1 MQNRRVITGTALIAG
16 IAILIVWYLKFVMRP
31 VLQIVYSP
39 MAAHTAHLVRLL
51 NEGGPAPYGEEVML
65 STAGDTL
72 GRFTGTTLWIGYC
85 AKGRLSWKS
94 ATELELS
101 CPPHPDGKDVFV
113 SSPHDGVTFRVV
125 R

>member
-1 MQNRRVITGTALIAG
+1 MQNRRVKIGSVLIAG
-16 IAILIVWYLKFVMRP
+16 IAALILLYLIITRP
-31 VLQIVYSP
+31 VLQIVASP
-39 MAAHTAHLVRLL
+39 TANHTARLFWL
-51 NEGGPAPYGEEVML
+51 PGQGGPAPYGHEVTL
-65 STAGDTL
+65 SSVGNPI
-72 GRFTGTTLWIGYC
+72 GQFIGTTIWIGYC

-101 CPPHPDGKDVFV
+101 CPPHPDGKDIFV